1 MVKALK
7 FFSVIP
13 DAISAKRA
21 GDPGSLILIA
31 HNIRSLHNVGAI
43 FRTADS
49 FGVSK
54 IYLTGYTGVPE
65 GKNADKIS
73 KVALGAEQFIP
84 WQKAKN
90 LGPLLKKLKAQGVRI
105 AALEN
110 NVKYKTTPLS
120 KYRAKF
126 PLALILGEETK
137 GNTKQILELADDILE
152 IPMHGQK
159 ESLNVSVACGVALYQ
174 LAK

>member
-1 MVKALK
+1 MKTKELY
-7 FFSVIP
+7 
-13 DAISAKRA
+13 
-21 GDPGSLILIA
+21 LIA

-49 FGVSK
+49 FGVDK
-54 IYLTGYTGVPE
+54 VYLTGYTGAPN

-73 KVALGAEQFIP
+73 KVALVAEQFVA
-84 WQKAKN
+84 WEKKVQ
-90 LGPLLKKLKAQGVRI
+90 LGPLIKKLRASGVRI
-105 AALEN
+105 AVLEN
-110 NVKYKTTPLS
+110 NIQRKITSLPNFKP
-120 KYRAKF
+120 KF

-137 GNTKQILELADDILE
+137 GNTKQILDLADDILE

-174 LAK
+174 IRK